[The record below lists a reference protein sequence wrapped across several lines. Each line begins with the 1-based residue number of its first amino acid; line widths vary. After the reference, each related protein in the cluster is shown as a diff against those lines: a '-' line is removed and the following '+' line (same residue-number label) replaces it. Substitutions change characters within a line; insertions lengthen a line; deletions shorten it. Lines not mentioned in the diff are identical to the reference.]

1 MNSVWTLVDGQGIII
16 SHGSCPENMVPLA
29 PTGYQLLRVAG
40 PQGEAR
46 HRRDGGKFVVVPP
59 VAPPDVS
66 FSVRRHRDALL
77 TACDW
82 TQLPDVPE
90 ATQSRYQTYRQAL
103 RDVPDQPGFPTAIQ
117 WPEQP

>member
-46 HRRDGGKFVVVPP
+46 HPEFLAGVLDYLLAHEGLLVEFAESIGADPSS
-59 VAPPDVS
+59 VAPL
-66 FSVRRHRDALL
+66 RRH
-77 TACDW
+77 
-82 TQLPDVPE
+82 LPG
-90 ATQSRYQTYRQAL
+90 AN
-103 RDVPDQPGFPTAIQ
+103 PTD
-117 WPEQP
+117 